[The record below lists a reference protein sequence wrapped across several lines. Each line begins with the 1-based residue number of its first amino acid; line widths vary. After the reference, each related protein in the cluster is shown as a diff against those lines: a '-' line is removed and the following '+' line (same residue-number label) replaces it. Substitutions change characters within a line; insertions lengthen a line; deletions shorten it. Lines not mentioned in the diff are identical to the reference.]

1 VAFGLV
7 ERDTIVSRSVR
18 IESHD
23 PQFELEEPEVYLR
36 GEDFEQSP
44 GVHLRTREIE
54 GTAVWEVELVLES
67 LPEGLQGPFSGWIVA
82 EVAHPLVFDIE
93 IPFSGVLS
101 PQQSGAPA
109 PPRLGGG

>member
-1 VAFGLV
+1 MNHV
-7 ERDTIVSRSVR
+7 EIDGSFEVTPEGDT
-18 IESHD
+18 HYT
-23 PQFELEEPEVYLR
+23 LTAR
-36 GEDFEQSP
+36 GQG
-44 GVHLRTREIE
+44 GVETY
-54 GTAVWEVELVLES
+54 EVELVLES